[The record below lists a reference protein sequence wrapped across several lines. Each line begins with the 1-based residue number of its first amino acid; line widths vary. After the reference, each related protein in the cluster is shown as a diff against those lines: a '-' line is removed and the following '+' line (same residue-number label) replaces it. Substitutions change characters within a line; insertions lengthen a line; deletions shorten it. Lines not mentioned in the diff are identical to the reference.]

1 MEPMSRNDLQNF
13 KAQVEE
19 KFRLQQIKD
28 FVSSCYRDI
37 RQRAAVS
44 TVTSAQFELI
54 QPKNTMNTLK
64 FNSKDKSD
72 IQNSLRPL
80 FPDSSIEYKVLPVA
94 ESQNTNMS
102 YSKEFLVIDW
112 S

>member
-1 MEPMSRNDLQNF
+1 MEPMSRKDLQNF
-13 KAQVEE
+13 KAEVEE
-19 KFRLQQIKD
+19 NFRVQQIKE

-44 TVTSAQFELI
+44 SVTSAQFELI
-54 QPKNTMNTLK
+54 QSKQLMNTLK

-72 IQNSLRPL
+72 IQNCLRPL
-80 FPDSSIEYKVLPVA
+80 FPDCSIEYKVLPVA
-94 ESQNTNMS
+94 ESQNTSMK

>member
-1 MEPMSRNDLQNF
+1 MSRKDLQNL
-13 KAQVEE
+13 KAEADE
-19 KFRLQQIKD
+19 KFRMQQIQE
-28 FVSSCYRDI
+28 FVSACYRDI

-44 TVTSAQFELI
+44 TVTSAKFELI
-54 QPKNTMNTLK
+54 QPKQNFNILK

-72 IQNSLRPL
+72 IQNCLRPL
-80 FPDSSIEYKVLPVA
+80 FPDCSIEYKIISVA

-102 YSKEFLVIDW
+102 YSKEYLVIDW